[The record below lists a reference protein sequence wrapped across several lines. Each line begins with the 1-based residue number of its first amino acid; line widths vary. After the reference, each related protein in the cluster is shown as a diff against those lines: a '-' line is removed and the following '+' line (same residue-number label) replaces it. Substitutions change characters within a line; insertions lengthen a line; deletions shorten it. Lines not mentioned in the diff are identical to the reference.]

1 MEGTLTTRMAHVY
14 PIDLLNLE
22 NSDDEEYRLSKSSNQ
37 HKHDKG
43 LKRLG
48 LNETHHAD
56 FKRQP
61 SYVNLEQLDEVEEFP
76 DISKYI
82 DSWDVDPP
90 EQWSDDNASHGP
102 EKTSDKPQL
111 KTSDKFQDKTSHE
124 AQAKT
129 SDKHHVTTKAMNS
142 ATNISDPA
150 KTAVELLG
158 SKMERKKE
166 ESEAARKYRKRKL
179 ELNLKIFD
187 FEQEKFK
194 AEGQRHEELLS
205 ALN

>member
-1 MEGTLTTRMAHVY
+1 MQTLNANHRTLTWNNWMKWRSFLIFPSTLIPGTLILQNNGQMTMQAMV
-14 PIDLLNLE
+14 
-22 NSDDEEYRLSKSSNQ
+22 Q
-37 HKHDKG
+37 
-43 LKRLG
+43 
-48 LNETHHAD
+48 
-56 FKRQP
+56 
-61 SYVNLEQLDEVEEFP
+61 
-76 DISKYI
+76 
-82 DSWDVDPP
+82 
-90 EQWSDDNASHGP
+90 
-102 EKTSDKPQL
+102 TSDKPQL

-142 ATNISDPA
+142 ATKISDPA

-205 ALN
+205 ALNEMNGTLVDLLNQIS